1 MSDTPAPV
9 AARPLAV
16 TPGEPAG
23 VGLDITLGLWA
34 ARTDATPPFFLIDDP
49 DRVRHRARQLGR
61 AAEIAVL
68 DAPAETAAIFARA
81 LPVLPHRF
89 PADSVP
95 GHPDPANGPATVDA
109 ITRAVAL
116 VREGDAAAVVT
127 NPIQKETLYAAGF
140 DHPGHT
146 EYLAALSGPN
156 VTPVMLLAAPA
167 LKVVPVTIHIPLS
180 EVPRQLTTEAIVTT
194 ARITAAALT
203 RDFGIERPR
212 LALAGLNPH
221 AGEGGALGREDGEV
235 IAPAV
240 AMLQSEGI
248 DARGPLP
255 ADTLFHEE
263 ARSTYDVVL
272 GMYHDQVLVP
282 LKTLDFWGGVN
293 VTLGL
298 PFVRTSPD
306 HGTALAL
313 AGTGTARID
322 SLKAAVEMADA
333 MARRRAAASTVAD
346 TATR

>member
-1 MSDTPAPV
+1 MSDTLRPDSPGPD
-9 AARPLAV
+9 RPLV
-16 TPGEPAG
+16 ITPGEPAG
-23 VGLDITLGLWA
+23 VGLDLTLGLWA
-34 ARTDATPPFFLIDDP
+34 ARTAQTPPFFLIDAP
-49 DRVRHRARQLGR
+49 DRVRERAGRLGIR
-61 AAEIAVL
+61 VDIAVL
-68 DAPAETAAIFARA
+68 ETPQQAVDAFAGA
-81 LPVLPHRF
+81 LPILPHAF
-89 PADSVP
+89 PTVSVP
-95 GHPDPANGPATVDA
+95 GHPDPANGAATVEA

-116 VREGDAAAVVT
+116 VRDGSAAAVVT
-127 NPIQKETLYAAGF
+127 NPIQKETLYQAGF
-140 DHPGHT
+140 HYPGHT
-146 EYLAALSGPN
+146 EYLAALSGADT
-156 VTPVMLLAAPA
+156 VPVMLLAAPA

-180 EVPRQLTTEAIVTT
+180 EVPRQLTTEAILTT
-194 ARITAAALT
+194 ARITAAALS
-203 RDFGIERPR
+203 RDFGIDRPR

-240 AMLQSEGI
+240 AMLRAEGI

-263 ARSTYDVVL
+263 ARATYDVVL

-322 SLKAAVEMADA
+322 SLKAAVDMADA
-333 MARRRAAASTVAD
+333 MARRRALAA
-346 TATR
+346 RQ

>member
-1 MSDTPAPV
+1 MSDNQEAV
-9 AARPLAV
+9 ATKPLAV

-23 VGLDITLGLWA
+23 VGVDITLGLWA
-34 ARTDATPPFFLIDDP
+34 SRTDATPPFFLIDDP
-49 DRVRHRARQLGR
+49 DRVRHRARQLGS

-68 DAPAETAAIFARA
+68 DAPEEAANAFARA

-89 PADSVP
+89 PVDSVP
-95 GHPDPANGPATVDA
+95 GRPDPANGPATVEA

-116 VREGDAAAVVT
+116 VREGSASAVVT
-127 NPIQKETLYAAGF
+127 NPIQKETLYDAGF

-146 EYLAALSGPN
+146 EYLAALSGPE

-194 ARITAAALT
+194 ARITAAALVS
-203 RDFGIERPR
+203 DFGIDRPR

-221 AGEGGALGREDGEV
+221 AGEGGALGREDGAV

-240 AMLQSEGI
+240 AALRAEGI

-263 ARSTYDVVL
+263 ARSTYDAVL

-306 HGTALAL
+306 HGTALTL
-313 AGTGTARID
+313 AGTGSARID
-322 SLKAAVEMADA
+322 SLKAAVELADG
-333 MARRRAAASTVAD
+333 MARRRAA
-346 TATR
+346 TAR